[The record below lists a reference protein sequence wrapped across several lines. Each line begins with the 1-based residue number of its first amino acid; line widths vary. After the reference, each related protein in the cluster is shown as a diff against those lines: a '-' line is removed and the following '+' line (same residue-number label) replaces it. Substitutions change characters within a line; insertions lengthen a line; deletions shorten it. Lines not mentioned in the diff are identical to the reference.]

1 MHAYKNL
8 LSPYD
13 FGFLKLRNRM
23 VMGAMH
29 TRIET
34 LDRPVARQV
43 EFFRERARGE
53 VGLILT
59 GGVAPDQAGRMEED
73 APVLEHRGQ
82 LDAHRA
88 ITSAVHEEGGRIVL
102 QILHAGRYA
111 RHPLCV
117 GPTEERAPINSRAPR
132 AMTPADIGQTVQAIA
147 NTARLAREA
156 GYDGVEIMGS
166 EGYLLN
172 QFTSLR
178 TNTRTD
184 AYGGSFENRIRFPLE
199 TVQAVRTAAGP
210 AFLLVYRISAIDL
223 VEEGMTGDETAQ
235 FAQRLEQAGVDM
247 LNTGIGWHESAIP
260 TIAACVPRAGWKF
273 AVHPIKRA
281 VSIPVIASNRINTP
295 EVGERLLSDGAA
307 DFVSMARPLLADPE
321 FALKARQG
329 RPDRI
334 NSCIACNQACLDH
347 IFTQRTASCLVNPR
361 AGRELDFP
369 LRMAQSPMRIA
380 VAGGGAAGMAF
391 AVFAAERGHE
401 IVLFEADDTLG
412 GLLNL
417 ARRIPG
423 KSEFNETLRY
433 FHVRL
438 AELGVR
444 IELGRRVTA
453 DDLRK
458 AGFDAV
464 VVATGVTARRP
475 AIDGIDH
482 AKVALYHEVLSG
494 HRKIGERVAII
505 GAGGIAFDTAEY
517 LLADGDESLDPRQFQ
532 QHWGIDASL
541 RNPGGIIP
549 AQSRRPGR
557 AIHMLQR
564 SHDKPG
570 ARLGKSTGW
579 ILKTRL
585 RAASVKM
592 ISGAVYHRIDDAGLE
607 YSCNGARQV
616 LPVDDV
622 IVCAGQLPRD
632 ELSQA
637 LAGSGIPVAA
647 IGGARIASELD
658 AARAIDEAL
667 RLADAFSRGIA
678 FPIHLQSR
686 THSP

>member
-1 MHAYKNL
+1 MHAYQNL

-13 FGFLKLRNRM
+13 FGFITLRNRM

-59 GGVAPDQAGRMEED
+59 GGVAPNLAGRMEED
-73 APVLEHRGQ
+73 APVLEDRRP
-82 LDAHRA
+82 LEAHRA
-88 ITSAVHEEGGRIVL
+88 ITAAVHEEGGRIVL

-117 GPTEERAPINSRAPR
+117 GPTEERAPINACAPR
-132 AMTPADIGQTVQAIA
+132 AMTLADIAQTVQAIA
-147 NTARLAREA
+147 NSARLAREA

-172 QFTSLR
+172 QFTSPR

-184 AYGGSFENRIRFPLE
+184 AYGGSFDRRIRFPLE
-199 TVQAVRTAAGP
+199 TIQAVRAAAGP
-210 AFLLVYRISAIDL
+210 GFLLVYRISAIDL
-223 VEEGMTGDETAQ
+223 VEDGMTGEETAR
-235 FAQRLEQAGVDM
+235 FAQRLEQAGVHM

-295 EVGERLLSDGAA
+295 ELGERLLAEGVA

-321 FALKARQG
+321 FARKARQG

-347 IFTQRTASCLVNPR
+347 IFTHRTASCLVNPR

-369 LRMAQSPMRIA
+369 VRKAPSPMRIA

-401 IVLFEADDTLG
+401 IVLFEARHTLG
-412 GLLNL
+412 GLLDL

-444 IELGRRVTA
+444 IELGRRATA
-453 DDLRK
+453 AELQQG
-458 AGFDAV
+458 GFGAV
-464 VVATGVTARRP
+464 VVATGVAARRP

-482 AKVALYHEVLSG
+482 GKVAYYDEVLSG
-494 HRKIGERVAII
+494 RRKVGQRVAII

-517 LLADGDESLDPRQFQ
+517 LLAEDDESLDPRQFRK
-532 QHWGIDASL
+532 HWGIDASL
-541 RNPGGIIP
+541 HSPGGVIA
-549 AQSRRPGR
+549 AQPRTAARV
-557 AIHMLQR
+557 IHMLQR
-564 SHDKPG
+564 GHDKPG

-585 RAASVKM
+585 RAANVKM
-592 ISGAVYHRIDDAGLE
+592 ISGAAYRRIDDIGLE
-607 YSCNGARQV
+607 YSCQGTTQV
-616 LPVDDV
+616 LPVDDI
-622 IVCAGQLPRD
+622 IVCAGQVPCD
-632 ELSQA
+632 ELSPA
-637 LAGSGIPVAA
+637 LAASGIPVAT
-647 IGGARIASELD
+647 IGGARIAAELD
-658 AARAIDEAL
+658 AVRAIDEAL
-667 RLADAFSRGIA
+667 QLADAFSNGTALPFQPGHTARN
-678 FPIHLQSR
+678 P
-686 THSP
+686 